1 VSVPLLDK
9 AAYLLLE
16 LRHDVTYVPSRQ
28 VLSVT
33 GALGAR
39 ALGPQSE
46 GLCSALLLGPLP
58 CLGPNRASPQTR
70 LSATGVW
77 GTGVGRIPRCF
88 GAVPGQGTSMFHVK
102 RHRVNSDC
110 QPVGSSQPWVD
121 GPVQAFRME
130 DKMLT
135 TQALGAQTDR
145 TL

>member
-77 GTGVGRIPRCF
+77 DRGRSHTSVFRR
-88 GAVPGQGTSMFHVK
+88 GPGSGDFDVSRET
-102 RHRVNSDC
+102 
-110 QPVGSSQPWVD
+110 
-121 GPVQAFRME
+121 
-130 DKMLT
+130 
-135 TQALGAQTDR
+135 ALGEQRLSASGVFTAVG
-145 TL
+145 